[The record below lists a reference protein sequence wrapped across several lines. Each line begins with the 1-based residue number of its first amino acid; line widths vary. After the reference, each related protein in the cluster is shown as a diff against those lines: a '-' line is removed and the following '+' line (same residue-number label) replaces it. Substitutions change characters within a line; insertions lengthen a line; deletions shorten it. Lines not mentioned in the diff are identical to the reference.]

1 MTIQTVTGPI
11 AVDEVRLADAHAHVW
26 IEPPEGVAPEAALRL
41 HDAEAIRA
49 ELNDFY
55 SAGGTILID
64 CQPGGCGRNGN
75 RLAELARATGVHIT
89 ATTGFHQQKYYPPEH
104 WLWSASAEEAASYFI
119 EELTVGMR
127 ETGNTI
133 RATTIKVGYEGVIS
147 GQTRILME
155 AAAEASRRTGA
166 LLLFHTERGKGVEA
180 LVPFFEDSGVSA
192 RRLYMCH
199 VDKRADVGLHR
210 ELAQAG
216 VLLGYDTFARP
227 KYHPDRGVWPLLE
240 ILVAEGLE
248 AQIAIGLD
256 MALASMWRHF
266 GGHPGLD
273 FLPHHVVPRLR
284 AMGIPEPA
292 IRKLTATNIA
302 QYLVWQTGE
311 LKDWT

>member
-11 AVDEVRLADAHAHVW
+11 TIDEVRLADGHTHVW
-26 IEPPEGVAPEAALRL
+26 IEPPEGVATEAALPL

-49 ELNDFY
+49 ELNDFF
-55 SAGGTILID
+55 SAGGTTLID

-75 RLAELARATGVHIT
+75 RLVELARATGVHIT
-89 ATTGFHQQKYYPPEH
+89 ATTGFHQQKYYPPRH
-104 WLWSASAEEAASYFI
+104 WLWSASVEQAASYFV

-133 RATTIKVGYEGVIS
+133 RATTIKVGYEGIIA

-166 LLLFHTERGKGVEA
+166 LILFHTERGKGVEA
-180 LVPFFEDSGVSA
+180 LVPFFEDRGVSA

-199 VDKRADVGLHR
+199 LDKRVDVGLHR

-227 KYHPDRGVWPLLE
+227 KYHPDRVVWPL
-240 ILVAEGLE
+240 IQTLVAEGLE
-248 AQIAIGLD
+248 TQIAVGLD

-266 GGHPGLD
+266 GGHPGLN

-284 AMGIPEPA
+284 ARGISEPT
-292 IRKLTATNIA
+292 IRRLTATNIA

-311 LKDWT
+311 RKD